1 MPPTPEPM
9 TPRAE
14 DIPAASSRG
23 LVLRPGTG
31 RVIRTSAELTVKAS
45 GRREHAD
52 FAFVENVVPGH
63 WSGRGPHF
71 HRRHEELF
79 YVVEGELQ
87 FLLDAET
94 IEAPAGTFVGAP
106 PGVVH
111 AFRNVTGAP
120 ACWVG
125 TIAPHDFERYFA
137 ELSAI
142 LAEPRQAQP
151 WAVATAHSEP
161 DHVAIARLREEF
173 DIEEV
178 DVPQWREGERTT

>member
-14 DIPAASSRG
+14 DIPAASPRG
-23 LVLRPGTG
+23 FVLRPGTG
-31 RVIRTSAELTVKAS
+31 RVIRTSSELTVKVS
-45 GRREHAD
+45 GQREHAD

-79 YVVEGELQ
+79 YVVEGELE

-120 ACWVG
+120 ARWVG

-151 WAVATAHSEP
+151 WAVATALSEP
-161 DHVAIARLREEF
+161 DHEAIARLREEF